1 MSILAIIVRLCVAV
15 IFLAIGGFT
24 IFMTFSEGSGE
35 GLSMIITVINLIT
48 YGIIH
53 WLFPDLGT
61 EIENFLTPFTLVPII
76 MVIVESSFEWTH
88 LPAIVSALIELVFA
102 AAMSGFFSFNTVAEW
117 MATLGTAGSFLF
129 IPVLLLILPFLMIG
143 FYFR

>member
-1 MSILAIIVRLCVAV
+1 MCLCVAV
-15 IFLAIGGFT
+15 VFLGIAGFT

-35 GLSMIITVINLIT
+35 GLSLIITLINLII

-61 EIENFLTPFTLVPII
+61 EIENFLMPFTLVPII
-76 MVIVESSFEWTH
+76 TVIVESSFERSH
-88 LPAIVSALIELVFA
+88 LPANVSGLIELVFA

-117 MATLGTAGSFLF
+117 MANLGTAGSFLF
-129 IPVLLLILPFLMIG
+129 IPALLVILPFLMIG
-143 FYFR
+143 FYFREDFIYW